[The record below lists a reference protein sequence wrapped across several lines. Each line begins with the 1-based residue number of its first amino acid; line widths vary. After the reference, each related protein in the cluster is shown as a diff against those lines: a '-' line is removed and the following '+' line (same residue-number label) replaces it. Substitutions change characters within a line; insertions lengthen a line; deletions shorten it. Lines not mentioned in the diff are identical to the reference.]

1 MNVQLIS
8 EYYSDDQKAVA
19 SVQKVGTGFLLECF
33 IDGKLI
39 MRDSGK
45 GHSRLQILAEDFV
58 SDYKSWDK
66 KELLNE

>member
-19 SVQKVGTGFLLECF
+19 TIQKVGTAFLLQCF
-33 IDGKLI
+33 IDGKLCI
-39 MRDSGK
+39 TESGK

-58 SDYKSWDK
+58 RDYKSWDK